1 MRAKRRLI
9 GTAAL
14 AAAGLLVAACS
25 SSSSS
30 APASSGATGTASASA
45 AAASSGSSQVT
56 IGVDLT
62 YNNPAFWAAYINY
75 EQQYASQM
83 HIKLLGPLLAA
94 ANASL
99 QNQQIENLVNEGA
112 QAIIV
117 NPETATSLGP
127 AISYAA
133 AHHVQLVSVDTI
145 VGAGHVYMV
154 VRASNTL
161 YGQDACAYIA
171 NSVKSGYV
179 LDLEGDLTSSN
190 GADRTNAFDSCM
202 AANDPGV
209 KLLKDPTVWTDATA
223 VTDAQDAVNAYGSQL
238 KAIYSQWSSPDTGIL
253 PLLKSKGLTNTIVV
267 SDDGVPFE
275 MCDIGNGSGTA
286 SPSRT
291 TPPRAS
297 SSRPPSPA
305 AARPPCR
312 TSRTTGT
319 PTSPTRSSRRSSP
332 RPPPSCRSRARSTA
346 CPPRSRRPRS
356 RTRTCG
362 ATCTARP
369 TAASA
374 PHRPR
379 PNVSRWPAS
388 SRAPATRTD
397 ISNDF
402 QRPGARRG
410 DRHRE
415 AFRHH
420 PRPARRQPVDQGR
433 TVPRA
438 GRPQRRGQVD
448 ARLDPVRPRRAGR
461 RDRGV
466 RR

>member
-30 APASSGATGTASASA
+30 PSAASNSTTASASA
-45 AAASSGSSQVT
+45 AATSSGSGQVT

-62 YNNPAFWAAYINY
+62 YNNTAFWAAYINY

-127 AISYAA
+127 AISYAT

-145 VGAGHVYMV
+145 VGAGKVYMV

-171 NSVKSGYV
+171 SSVKSGYV

-253 PLLKSKGLTNTIVV
+253 PLLKGKGLTNTIVI

-275 MCDIGNGSGTA
+275 MCDIGNGSVTA
-286 SPSRT
+286 SQSQ
-291 TPPRAS
+291 
-297 SSRPPSPA
+297 PA
-305 AARPPCR
+305 NLYAQYALTYAEDAAKGVTLSAGQPGGGAP
-312 TSRTTGT
+312 TLQNVAYDGDTNLADPIVAPFVTKTATKLSL
-319 PTSPTRSSRRSSP
+319 TSPVDGLPASFTT
-332 RPPPSCRSRARSTA
+332 TA
-346 CPPRSRRPRS
+346 VSDSDLWGNVYGQAHGGVC
-356 RTRTCG
+356 
-362 ATCTARP
+362 
-369 TAASA
+369 AASA
-374 PHRPR
+374 
-379 PNVSRWPAS
+379 S
-388 SRAPATRTD
+388 S
-397 ISNDF
+397 
-402 QRPGARRG
+402 
-410 DRHRE
+410 
-415 AFRHH
+415 
-420 PRPARRQPVDQGR
+420 
-433 TVPRA
+433 
-438 GRPQRRGQVD
+438 
-448 ARLDPVRPRRAGR
+448 
-461 RDRGV
+461 
-466 RR
+466 

>member
-1 MRAKRRLI
+1 MKAKRRLI
-9 GTAAL
+9 GTVAL

-30 APASSGATGTASASA
+30 SAGAPASSSASGTASASA
-45 AAASSGSSQVT
+45 AATSSSSGQVT

-62 YNNPAFWAAYINY
+62 YNNTAFWAAYINY

-127 AISYAA
+127 AITYAT

-253 PLLKSKGLTNTIVV
+253 PLLKSKGLTNTIVI

-275 MCDIGNGSGTA
+275 MCDIGSGSVTA
-286 SPSRT
+286 SQSQPANLYAQYALTYAEDAAKGVTLAAGQPGGGAPTLENVAYDGDTNLADPIVAPFVTKTATKLSLTSPVDGLPASFTT
-291 TPPRAS
+291 TPVSDADLWGNVYGQ
-297 SSRPPSPA
+297 A
-305 AARPPCR
+305 HGGVC
-312 TSRTTGT
+312 
-319 PTSPTRSSRRSSP
+319 
-332 RPPPSCRSRARSTA
+332 
-346 CPPRSRRPRS
+346 
-356 RTRTCG
+356 
-362 ATCTARP
+362 
-369 TAASA
+369 AASA
-374 PHRPR
+374 
-379 PNVSRWPAS
+379 S
-388 SRAPATRTD
+388 S
-397 ISNDF
+397 
-402 QRPGARRG
+402 
-410 DRHRE
+410 
-415 AFRHH
+415 
-420 PRPARRQPVDQGR
+420 
-433 TVPRA
+433 
-438 GRPQRRGQVD
+438 
-448 ARLDPVRPRRAGR
+448 
-461 RDRGV
+461 
-466 RR
+466 

>member
-9 GTAAL
+9 GTVAL

-30 APASSGATGTASASA
+30 SPSATASNSATGTASAA
-45 AAASSGSSQVT
+45 ATSSSSGQVT

-62 YNNPAFWAAYINY
+62 YNNTAFWAAYINY

-127 AISYAA
+127 AISYAT

-238 KAIYSQWSSPDTGIL
+238 KAIYSQWSSPDTGII
-253 PLLKSKGLTNTIVV
+253 PLLKSKGLTNTIVI

-275 MCDIGNGSGTA
+275 MCDIGDGSVTA
-286 SPSRT
+286 SQSQPANLYAQYALTYAEDAAKGVKLAAGQPGGGAPTLQNVSYDGDSNLADPIVAPFVTKTATKLSLTSPVDGLPASFTT
-291 TPPRAS
+291 TPVSDSDLWGNVYGQAHGGV
-297 SSRPPSPA
+297 
-305 AARPPCR
+305 C
-312 TSRTTGT
+312 
-319 PTSPTRSSRRSSP
+319 
-332 RPPPSCRSRARSTA
+332 
-346 CPPRSRRPRS
+346 
-356 RTRTCG
+356 
-362 ATCTARP
+362 
-369 TAASA
+369 AASA
-374 PHRPR
+374 
-379 PNVSRWPAS
+379 S
-388 SRAPATRTD
+388 S
-397 ISNDF
+397 
-402 QRPGARRG
+402 
-410 DRHRE
+410 
-415 AFRHH
+415 
-420 PRPARRQPVDQGR
+420 
-433 TVPRA
+433 
-438 GRPQRRGQVD
+438 
-448 ARLDPVRPRRAGR
+448 
-461 RDRGV
+461 
-466 RR
+466 

>member
-1 MRAKRRLI
+1 MKAKRRLI

-25 SSSSS
+25 SSSAPTSSS
-30 APASSGATGTASASA
+30 ASGTASASA
-45 AAASSGSSQVT
+45 PATSSGSGQVT

-62 YNNPAFWAAYINY
+62 YNNTAFWAAYINY

-99 QNQQIENLVNEGA
+99 QNQQIENLVNEGP
-112 QAIIV
+112 QAIIG

-127 AISYAA
+127 AISYATQ
-133 AHHVQLVSVDTI
+133 HHVQLVSVDTI

-202 AANDPGV
+202 TANDPGV
-209 KLLKDPTVWTDATA
+209 KPLKAPTVWTDAAA

-253 PLLKSKGLTNTIVV
+253 PLLKSKGLTSKVLVV

-275 MCDIGNGSGTA
+275 MCDIGNGTLSASQSQPANLYAYWALKYALDAAQGVSLSAGQPGGGAPTLQNVTYANDTNLADPIVAPFVTKTA
-286 SPSRT
+286 QSLTITPVDGLPGATTT
-291 TPPRAS
+291 TPVSDAQLWGNVYGAAHGGDCS
-297 SSRPPSPA
+297 SS
-305 AARPPCR
+305 
-312 TSRTTGT
+312 
-319 PTSPTRSSRRSSP
+319 
-332 RPPPSCRSRARSTA
+332 
-346 CPPRSRRPRS
+346 
-356 RTRTCG
+356 
-362 ATCTARP
+362 
-369 TAASA
+369 AS
-374 PHRPR
+374 
-379 PNVSRWPAS
+379 
-388 SRAPATRTD
+388 
-397 ISNDF
+397 
-402 QRPGARRG
+402 
-410 DRHRE
+410 
-415 AFRHH
+415 
-420 PRPARRQPVDQGR
+420 
-433 TVPRA
+433 
-438 GRPQRRGQVD
+438 
-448 ARLDPVRPRRAGR
+448 
-461 RDRGV
+461 
-466 RR
+466 

>member
-25 SSSSS
+25 SSSSTS
-30 APASSGATGTASASA
+30 APASSGASGTASASA
-45 AAASSGSSQVT
+45 AATSSSSGQVT

-62 YNNPAFWAAYINY
+62 YNNTAFWAAYINY

-127 AISYAA
+127 AITYATQ
-133 AHHVQLVSVDTI
+133 HHVQLVSVDTI
-145 VGAGHVYMV
+145 VGVGHVYMV

-171 NSVKSGYV
+171 NNVKSGYV

-202 AANDPGV
+202 ATNDPGV
-209 KLLKDPTVWTDATA
+209 KILKDPTVWTDATA

-253 PLLKSKGLTNTIVV
+253 PLLKSKGLSKTIVI

-275 MCDIGNGSGTA
+275 MCDIGNGSVTA
-286 SPSRT
+286 SQSQPANLYAQYALTYAEDAAKGVTLSAGQPGGGAPELQNVSYDGDTNLADPIVAPFVTKTATKLSLTSPVDGLPASFT
-291 TPPRAS
+291 TTAVSDSDLWGNVYGQAHGGVCAS
-297 SSRPPSPA
+297 S
-305 AARPPCR
+305 
-312 TSRTTGT
+312 
-319 PTSPTRSSRRSSP
+319 
-332 RPPPSCRSRARSTA
+332 
-346 CPPRSRRPRS
+346 
-356 RTRTCG
+356 
-362 ATCTARP
+362 
-369 TAASA
+369 
-374 PHRPR
+374 
-379 PNVSRWPAS
+379 
-388 SRAPATRTD
+388 
-397 ISNDF
+397 
-402 QRPGARRG
+402 
-410 DRHRE
+410 
-415 AFRHH
+415 
-420 PRPARRQPVDQGR
+420 
-433 TVPRA
+433 
-438 GRPQRRGQVD
+438 
-448 ARLDPVRPRRAGR
+448 
-461 RDRGV
+461 
-466 RR
+466 